1 MHRTVEIT
9 FAPSGEVGIEAT
21 GFKGNACEKATQEIE
36 TLLGTTTSRRKKSEY
51 FAMTATK
58 PGLRQTT

>member
-9 FAPSGEVGIEAT
+9 FAPSGEVAIEAI

-36 TLLGTTTSRRKKSEY
+36 KLLGSPVSRRKKPEY
-51 FAMTATK
+51 FAMNTGST
-58 PGLRQTT
+58 GIRQTT